1 MTREELASALDEIGL
16 LLELQGA
23 NPFKTRA
30 YQSAARTVRAL
41 EVEPA
46 IWIESGEMPRTRGIG
61 KALSEKITTLVE
73 TGSLPYLEDLRT
85 EVPKGLLEWLQVPG
99 LGPRKARSIYQAL
112 EISTLGELE
121 YACKE
126 NRLRDLEGFGEAS
139 QKKILLGID
148 RLRSHQGRFLQSVM
162 QTEAEYLRKRLESL
176 PAVLRLEVAGSV
188 RRRKETSKD
197 IDIVVVASDPAVVMD
212 AFAGDESVAEIVA
225 RGETKCSVVLHA
237 GPAVDLRVVPEE
249 AFPFTLLYFT
259 GSKEHNVTLRKR
271 AQGMGY
277 KLNEYSLQ
285 PTDGAVPPACA
296 DEAEIYRVLDLPWI
310 EPELR
315 EDRGEFEAAENKTLP
330 ELIVRDDLVGV
341 LHCHSR
347 WSDGTATIRE
357 MAEATRERGL
367 TYLGLCD
374 HSQSAAYAGGLD
386 PLRVIEQH
394 REIDEIN
401 AEYAGEFTVL
411 KGIEVD
417 ILAEGQLD
425 FDVETLARFE
435 LIVASVHSRFTLS
448 REDQTER
455 IRRAVQSPWVDIL
468 GHPTGRLLLARGG
481 YELDLRAVLETAIE
495 HDVAVELN
503 AHPRRLDLDWR
514 ELQWGIPR
522 GLVTS
527 INPDAHAPEGIDDM
541 TYGIGI
547 ARKGWVTRKNV
558 LNALSLESLRERL
571 NERKARAAVE
581 SSN

>member
-1 MTREELASALDEIGL
+1 MIREQLASALDEIGL

-30 YQSAARTVRAL
+30 YQSAARTIRAL

-46 IWIESGEMPRTRGIG
+46 AWIESGDMPRTRGIG

-73 TGSLPYLEDLRT
+73 TGSLPYLEELRT
-85 EVPKGLLEWLQVPG
+85 EVPEGLLEWLQVPG
-99 LGPRKARSIYQAL
+99 LGPRKARSIHKAL

-148 RLRSHQGRFLQSVM
+148 RLHAHQGRFLQSVM
-162 QTEAEYLRKRLESL
+162 QAEAELLRERLESL
-176 PAVLRLEVAGSV
+176 PDVLQLAIAGSV

-197 IDIVVVASDPAVVMD
+197 IDIVVVAKDPSVVMD
-212 AFAGDESVAEIVA
+212 AFAGDESVAEVIA
-225 RGETKCSVVLHA
+225 RGETKCSILLHS
-237 GPAVDLRVVPEE
+237 GPAVDLRVVTKE

-259 GSKEHNVTLRKR
+259 GSKAHNVTLRKR
-271 AQGMGY
+271 AQSMGY
-277 KLNEYSLQ
+277 KLNEYALQ
-285 PTDGAVPPACA
+285 PTDGSEAPSCG
-296 DEAEIYRVLDLPWI
+296 DETDIYRLLGLPFI
-310 EPELR
+310 AAELR
-315 EDRGEFEAAENKTLP
+315 EDRGEFEAAEKNTLP
-330 ELIVRDDLVGV
+330 KLIVREDLVGV

-347 WSDGTATIRE
+347 WSDGRATIRE
-357 MAEATRERGL
+357 MAEAARERGL

-374 HSQSAAYAGGLD
+374 HSQSAAYAGGLE
-386 PLRVIEQH
+386 PARVIEQH

-417 ILAEGQLD
+417 ILGEGQLD
-425 FDVETLARFE
+425 FDVDTLSRFE

-448 REDQTER
+448 REEQTER

-468 GHPTGRLLLARGG
+468 GHPTGRLLLARDG
-481 YELDLRAVLETAIE
+481 YELDLRSVLETAIE
-495 HDVAVELN
+495 HDVVVELN

-527 INPDAHAPEGIDDM
+527 INPDAHAPEGLDDM
-541 TYGIGI
+541 RYGIGI
-547 ARKGWVTRKNV
+547 ARKGGVTRKDV

-581 SSN
+581 SSQ